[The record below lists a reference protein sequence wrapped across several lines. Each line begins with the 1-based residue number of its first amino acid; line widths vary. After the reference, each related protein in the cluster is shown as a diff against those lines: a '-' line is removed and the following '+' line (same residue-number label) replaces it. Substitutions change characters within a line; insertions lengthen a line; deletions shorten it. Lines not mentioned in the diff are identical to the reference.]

1 MTATQRKRRAR
12 FTGSRSFWALVVGVI
27 LGLAWIFQRHFAL
40 VVVVGSSM
48 QPTFDG
54 GDILIVDRQAYQ
66 QFTPQR
72 GEIVIARKDADTVV
86 KRVVG
91 LPGEKIEIWA
101 GALIVDGKNVAEAYS
116 VRKGSLTIKEGRLG
130 RNRFG
135 LVGDNRGTAGST
147 TAVIAGTHEF
157 VGRVLGCVPLTPK
170 PNQQ

>member
-40 VVVVGSSM
+40 VVVAGSSM

-54 GDILIVDRQAYQ
+54 GDILIVD
-66 QFTPQR
+66 
-72 GEIVIARKDADTVV
+72 RKDADTVV